1 MRFAARFVSTVIL
14 LNFSVLLSS
23 AAGPP
28 SPQILVAAAADLHPL
43 QTALTKSSPI
53 QVVFTFAA
61 SGTLAQ
67 QIRHG
72 APYDVYLSA
81 NERFVKELADAGL
94 LLRETVR
101 VYAQGRLGLWSKS
114 GRIKTLQ
121 DLSSPSIR
129 HIAIA
134 NPTHAPYGAAAKA
147 ALQNQRLWE
156 QLEPKIVYGE
166 NVEQTFQYAR
176 SGNADAAI
184 TSWTLVFDK
193 GGIQLPANLHPPIS
207 QSGGVVSTTRHKAEA
222 IKFLQFLAS
231 EEGHSI
237 LERVGQPSA
246 K

>member
-1 MRFAARFVSTVIL
+1 MTATTELVVPKSMPIIFAMLFENLPTRAVAVRLRKVRPMRFAARFVSTVIL

-94 LLRETVR
+94 LLRQPVR
-101 VYAQGRLGLWSKS
+101 VYA
-114 GRIKTLQ
+114 
-121 DLSSPSIR
+121 
-129 HIAIA
+129 
-134 NPTHAPYGAAAKA
+134 
-147 ALQNQRLWE
+147 
-156 QLEPKIVYGE
+156 
-166 NVEQTFQYAR
+166 
-176 SGNADAAI
+176 
-184 TSWTLVFDK
+184 
-193 GGIQLPANLHPPIS
+193 
-207 QSGGVVSTTRHKAEA
+207 
-222 IKFLQFLAS
+222 
-231 EEGHSI
+231 
-237 LERVGQPSA
+237 
-246 K
+246 